1 MTLPDRDVLDGI
13 HQLRNSDVLRTSFE
27 ASVARRAEPDEW
39 AGENLLLHTEKGHP
53 DDSSRIV
60 SIRHLPHRAPRGTG
74 SAGETLLDV
83 FSSGL
88 GGNEKLKLGV
98 KRLGIDH
105 RISSANNQTS

>member
-1 MTLPDRDVLDGI
+1 MTLPDRNVLDGI
-13 HQLRNSDVLRTSFE
+13 HQLRNSDVLRASFE
-27 ASVARRAEPDEW
+27 AGVAGRAEPDEW

-60 SIRHLPHRAPRGTG
+60 SIRYLPHRASRRTG

-88 GGNEKLKLGV
+88 GGNEKLKIGVKSLGV
-98 KRLGIDH
+98 NH
-105 RISSANNQTS
+105 RISNSNH